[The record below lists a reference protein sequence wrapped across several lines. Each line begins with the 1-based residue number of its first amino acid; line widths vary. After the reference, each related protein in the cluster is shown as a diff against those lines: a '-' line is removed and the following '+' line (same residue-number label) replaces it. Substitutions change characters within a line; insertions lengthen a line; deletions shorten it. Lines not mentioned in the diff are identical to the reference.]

1 MYNFQFIPTYMF
13 YDISLCLVNPISSQY
28 IQQKK
33 EAVDIVV
40 PDNIFH
46 TNTIPK
52 IVENDNDNDNNN
64 NENEYCHNNIESDS
78 DSDFDFNDLSDTIT
92 SKYLYE
98 TEILHALNM
107 NKYDEEITN
116 TKMINLYNYICNM
129 REINPTVSL
138 FLSYAQ
144 KLSST
149 ILLSDDEYS
158 GFIMFFS
165 YHFFHITHLCIS
177 NLLDNN
183 NENDNQYISNINM
196 ECFINTIESFI
207 SPDNNDEIINIG
219 SGCTKTINI
228 NNFLD
233 NSDYESEP
241 ESESESES
249 EPVCNFE
256 ID

>member
-1 MYNFQFIPTYMF
+1 MF

-33 EAVDIVV
+33 EVVDIVA
-40 PDNIFH
+40 PDNVFH
-46 TNTIPK
+46 TNIIPK
-52 IVENDNDNDNNN
+52 IVFNDNNN
-64 NENEYCHNNIESDS
+64 VDYNVDYNENDIEYCDDS
-78 DSDFDFNDLSDTIT
+78 DNDFDFNDLSDTFT

-98 TEILHALNM
+98 SEILHALNM

-129 REINPTVSL
+129 REINPTAEL

-144 KLSST
+144 KLSTT
-149 ILLSDDEYS
+149 ILLNDDEYS

-177 NLLDNN
+177 NLLDL
-183 NENDNQYISNINM
+183 DNQYISNTNI

-207 SPDNNDEIINIG
+207 SSDTNHNNNNIG
-219 SGCTKTINI
+219 SSFTKSN
-228 NNFLD
+228 LD
-233 NSDYESEP
+233 LDLDLELGLR
-241 ESESESES
+241 SESESES
-249 EPVCNFE
+249 EPLCDYV